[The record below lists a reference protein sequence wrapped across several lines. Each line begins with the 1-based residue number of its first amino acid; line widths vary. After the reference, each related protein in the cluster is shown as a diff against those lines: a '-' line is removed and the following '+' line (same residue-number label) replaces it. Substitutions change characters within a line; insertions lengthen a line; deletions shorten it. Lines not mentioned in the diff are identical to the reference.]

1 MGAGYSFHGN
11 KLALALSPTRRHLQ
25 LNSSQGWEKRKRKY
39 ILVLFWEQPCVKTRT
54 KDLGVPAKASDRP
67 EGSRF
72 RTESSTS
79 SPTAEQFSLQGN
91 KRLQKSRSDTPSKG
105 IGRQLT
111 QTTQVSR
118 SLQVLGQ
125 ASLILRNIILYVFPP
140 YSRFYLMPSRVCLPP
155 HNLEDREVFHSTA
168 IEVSIV
174 QEAKSWCGM
183 QQPFG
188 HIQRWLT
195 AALAMAEV

>member
-11 KLALALSPTRRHLQ
+11 KLALALSPTGLAFTIEFFTRV
-25 LNSSQGWEKRKRKY
+25 GKEEEKI

-67 EGSRF
+67 EGGRF

-91 KRLQKSRSDTPSKG
+91 KRLQKSRYDTPSKG

-125 ASLILRNIILYVFPP
+125 ASLILRNVILCGFPH
-140 YSRFYLMPSRVCLPP
+140 YSRFYLMPSRACLPP
-155 HNLEDREVFHSTA
+155 HNLEDRVRS
-168 IEVSIV
+168 SI
-174 QEAKSWCGM
+174 
-183 QQPFG
+183 
-188 HIQRWLT
+188 R
-195 AALAMAEV
+195 